1 MSQEFGVRCYCR
13 EFFKTKEK
21 TVCYKEKCKR
31 YREMKKQ
38 KKESCFDCSYRL
50 GSRCEYYD
58 FFVTVETPAC
68 EKYEDMETGEDEQK
82 CGE

>member
-1 MSQEFGVRCYCR
+1 
-13 EFFKTKEK
+13 
-21 TVCYKEKCKR
+21 
-31 YREMKKQ
+31 MKKQ

-58 FFVTVETPAC
+58 FFDTVETPAC